1 MRPDIDLEF
10 LQNCTNAD
18 LRTLCDI
25 LTKDNEG
32 NIRLSEKLTDTD
44 SYYNCYPHNT
54 KGMWQ
59 DIAAELQR
67 FGGNT
72 FLNLYRHGRGPAYES
87 IVLDVC
93 KKMEV
98 EDITEHDTAEE
109 MEQKLLFK
117 LTETMISKLSE
128 AELAQLME
136 ELNIEKRSYKKQG
149 VMAALLVAKAVNKKL
164 FYKMMTYIFRF
175 VSEMLVGRGIMA
187 AGAGLIARGTQFLLG
202 PAGWIICGAWTAW
215 DIAGP
220 AYRVTIPAVLQVSYM
235 RMKFNSRLL
244 TYNT

>member
-25 LTKDNEG
+25 LIKDNEG

-72 FLNLYRHGRGPAYES
+72 FLNFYRHGRGPAYES

-98 EDITEHDTAEE
+98 DDINEHDTAEE

-128 AELAQLME
+128 EELSQLMK

-149 VMAALLVAKAVNKKL
+149 VIAALLVAKAVNKKL
-164 FYKMMTYIFRF
+164 FYKMMTYLQICIRNACRSWNHGCWSRTDCTWYT
-175 VSEMLVGRGIMA
+175 VPSRSCWMDYLRSVDSVGHSRSGISCDHSCCTTGFLYA
-187 AGAGLIARGTQFLLG
+187 HEVQLQIANL
-202 PAGWIICGAWTAW
+202 
-215 DIAGP
+215 
-220 AYRVTIPAVLQVSYM
+220 
-235 RMKFNSRLL
+235 
-244 TYNT
+244 